1 MLIYLKYYQGVP
13 SGIAVGHCHPNIRMT
28 SDDSAGLLCKDS
40 YIHDFQ
46 NTVSAR
52 CDLIFF
58 FENQKY
64 ISRAVLTSPSPV
76 TCIQFNE
83 RENNILGVACNNGQ
97 VSTVQ
102 YSTVQYSTV

>member
-1 MLIYLKYYQGVP
+1 M
-13 SGIAVGHCHPNIRMT
+13 R
-28 SDDSAGLLCKDS
+28 SDDSEAVLCKDS

-52 CDLIFF
+52 CDLFIYFL
-58 FENQKY
+58 NLKY
-64 ISRAVLTSPSPV
+64 FSRAVLTSPSPV

-97 VSTVQ
+97 VSIVRYSTVQCSTVQ
-102 YSTVQYSTV
+102 YSTVQYSAV